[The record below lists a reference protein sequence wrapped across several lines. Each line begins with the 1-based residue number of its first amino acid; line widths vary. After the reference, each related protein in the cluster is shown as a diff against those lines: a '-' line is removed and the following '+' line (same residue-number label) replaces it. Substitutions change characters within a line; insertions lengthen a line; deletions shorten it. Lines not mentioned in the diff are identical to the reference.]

1 MNKIL
6 LWLVILVAVAAL
18 GPLLVIWS
26 LNTLFAFT
34 IPFTIETW
42 SAVIILGMFL
52 KGDGVVHAMFQLEA
66 FAALVASAEREAI
79 LAVIGDNQC
88 ECRCSEVVRDRGQA

>member
-1 MNKIL
+1 MSKIL
-6 LWLVILVAVAAL
+6 LWLIILVAVAAL

-26 LNTLFAFT
+26 LNTLFALA

-52 KGDGVVHAMFQLEA
+52 KGDGVKFNN
-66 FAALVASAEREAI
+66 
-79 LAVIGDNQC
+79 GK
-88 ECRCSEVVRDRGQA
+88 

>member
-1 MNKIL
+1 MKMNKL
-6 LWLVILVAVAAL
+6 FLWLVILIAVAAL

-34 IPFTIETW
+34 IPFTLETW

-52 KGDGVVHAMFQLEA
+52 KGDGVKFNN
-66 FAALVASAEREAI
+66 
-79 LAVIGDNQC
+79 GK
-88 ECRCSEVVRDRGQA
+88 

>member
-1 MNKIL
+1 MSKIL
-6 LWLVILVAVAAL
+6 LWLIILVVVAAL

-26 LNTLFAFT
+26 LNTLFALA

-52 KGDGVVHAMFQLEA
+52 KGDGVKFNN
-66 FAALVASAEREAI
+66 
-79 LAVIGDNQC
+79 GK
-88 ECRCSEVVRDRGQA
+88 

>member
-6 LWLVILVAVAAL
+6 LWLVILIAVAAI
-18 GPLLVIWS
+18 GPLCVIWS

-34 IPFTIETW
+34 IPFTLETW

-52 KGDGVVHAMFQLEA
+52 KGDGVK
-66 FAALVASAEREAI
+66 I
-79 LAVIGDNQC
+79 NNGK
-88 ECRCSEVVRDRGQA
+88 

>member
-1 MNKIL
+1 MNKL
-6 LWLVILVAVAAL
+6 FLWLIILVAVAAL

-26 LNTLFAFT
+26 LNTLFALT

-52 KGDGVVHAMFQLEA
+52 KGDGVKFNN
-66 FAALVASAEREAI
+66 
-79 LAVIGDNQC
+79 GK
-88 ECRCSEVVRDRGQA
+88 

>member
-1 MNKIL
+1 MMKMNKIL
-6 LWLVILVAVAAL
+6 LWLIILVAVAAL

-26 LNTLFAFT
+26 LNTLFALT

-52 KGDGVVHAMFQLEA
+52 KGDGVKFNN
-66 FAALVASAEREAI
+66 
-79 LAVIGDNQC
+79 GK
-88 ECRCSEVVRDRGQA
+88 

>member
-1 MNKIL
+1 MNKL
-6 LWLVILVAVAAL
+6 FLWLIILIAVAAL

-26 LNTLFAFT
+26 LNTLFVLA

-52 KGDGVVHAMFQLEA
+52 KGDGVKFNN
-66 FAALVASAEREAI
+66 
-79 LAVIGDNQC
+79 GK
-88 ECRCSEVVRDRGQA
+88 